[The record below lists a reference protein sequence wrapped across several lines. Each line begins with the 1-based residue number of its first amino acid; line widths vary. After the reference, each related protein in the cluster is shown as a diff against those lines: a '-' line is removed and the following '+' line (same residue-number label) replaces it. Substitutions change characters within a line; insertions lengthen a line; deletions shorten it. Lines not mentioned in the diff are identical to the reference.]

1 MLRVAISIFCRERA
15 GFETSFLVLD
25 EVFGNQDTEHRQQLV
40 DFLNEIKVHYHQIL
54 IVNHIEDVT
63 ACSTISST
71 LFPPEAIRAEHSCGE
86 SSPRSPEYSR
96 TANIGMLGC

>member
-63 ACSTISST
+63 AMLDNIIDVIPTGSNT
-71 LFPPEAIRAEHSCGE
+71 
-86 SSPRSPEYSR
+86 SR
-96 TANIGMLGC
+96 TQLR